1 MNSKLFIFPITLT
14 DDNFLTL
21 SEIRQNLTQEW
32 DDKIDNL
39 SSCKQN
45 IIYYLA
51 KACIDIQEIITNKN
65 SKGYRYNSYLLNI
78 SMIKLEYVVQLLA
91 KNDSTYFKHRIQ
103 VIHDAIDQIDIILR
117 TGKCLYDSDCF

>member
-1 MNSKLFIFPITLT
+1 MNTKLFIFPITLT
-14 DDNFLTL
+14 DDNFETL
-21 SEIRQNLTQEW
+21 SQIRENLVCNW
-32 DDKIDNL
+32 DDHTNVIN
-39 SSCKQN
+39 SCKQN

-78 SMIKLEYVVQLLA
+78 SMIKLGYVVQLLM
-91 KNDSTYFKHRIQ
+91 KNDKAALKHQIEQ
-103 VIHDAIDQIDIILR
+103 IHYAIDEIDHILR

>member
-14 DDNFLTL
+14 DNDFLTL
-21 SEIRQNLTQEW
+21 SEIRTNLTLNW
-32 DDKIDNL
+32 DERIDKLNT
-39 SSCKQN
+39 CKQN

-91 KNDSTYFKHRIQ
+91 KNDFTYFKHRIEA
-103 VIHDAIDQIDIILR
+103 IHNAIDAIDNILR
-117 TGKCLYDSDCF
+117 HGKCLYDSDCF